1 MLMYLKCSGI
11 VLDFFYKNGWPPCF
25 MQIRHKK
32 SKKVNQQEIE
42 SKHIIKVSEQ
52 NKKKK

>member
-1 MLMYLKCSGI
+1 
-11 VLDFFYKNGWPPCF
+11 

-52 NKKKK
+52 NKKINGIMMGDNKK

>member
-1 MLMYLKCSGI
+1 MD
-11 VLDFFYKNGWPPCF
+11 VHVF

-52 NKKKK
+52 NKKNK